1 MCGEP
6 ETEQH
11 LLFEC
16 HAYAGLRSRYAIGVH
31 GQAHLFTN
39 EGAYNTA
46 RYVRAVLRMR
56 ENHIA
61 GEAMQYVMF
70 DSTAPWGLPS
80 QARLGVAVLL
90 MIGISLIV
98 VTLIWALDAYRV

>member
-16 HAYAGLRSRYAIGVH
+16 PAYTGLRSRYAIGVH
-31 GQAHLFTN
+31 SQAHIFTN
-39 EGAYNTA
+39 EGAYDTA
-46 RYVRAVLRMR
+46 RYVRVVLRMR

-70 DSTAPWGLPS
+70 DSTASWGCLPKPG
-80 QARLGVAVLL
+80 LGWQWY
-90 MIGISLIV
+90 S
-98 VTLIWALDAYRV
+98 R

>member
-1 MCGEP
+1 
-6 ETEQH
+6 
-11 LLFEC
+11 
-16 HAYAGLRSRYAIGVH
+16 
-31 GQAHLFTN
+31 
-39 EGAYNTA
+39 
-46 RYVRAVLRMR
+46 MR

-80 QARLGVAVLL
+80 QARLGVVVLL